1 MHEQA
6 GDKIIKRKQK
16 DAKLKESHGKRV
28 RPPEEQSEVITL
40 HNQQE
45 KSIIK
50 RLEDELRSTKAHLES
65 ILVHSFD
72 LILNIKKDG
81 TIRYVNRQL
90 DSELGYRQDEL
101 QGRHIL
107 EIVPDHQKEFILEKW
122 SEVNEGISGTYE
134 TQLIKADGILM
145 DCLISQSPAEVLDGF
160 IMVIHNISDTRT
172 MEHEL
177 LKIQSLESV
186 STFTGGFAHDFN
198 NILTVILGNISLA
211 KMYVMEKEVYNYLV
225 EIEKASIR
233 AKDLS
238 MQLLTF
244 SEGRKP
250 FKTLTALD
258 ELIKDSTLSALKGT
272 KVNCEFFIAP
282 DLWNVEIDRR
292 QISQAMNNLIIHAYH
307 AMPNGGTINIQAYNV
322 SLGSENMLALK
333 AGDYI
338 KISMR
343 NQVLVISY
351 ENIEKIFD
359 PSSTNKQDGGS
370 LELATAYS
378 IVKKHEGHITLESKQ
393 GFGTTFYIYLP
404 ASPEKLH
411 IKKRDKTL
419 MRGHGKVLVM
429 DDEDMVRLVTGKMLY
444 QLGYAAEFVK
454 NGDEAITVYKKAKK
468 SSKGFDAVIIDL
480 TIPGGM
486 GGKETIRKLIDVDPQ
501 VKAIVASGYAH
512 DPVMSE
518 YKDYGFCGAVPKPF
532 TIEELGK
539 LLQSIL

>member
-6 GDKIIKRKQK
+6 VDKIKKRKQK
-16 DAKLKESHGKRV
+16 GSTLKRTHGKKA
-28 RPPEEQSEVITL
+28 RPHKEQSNVIKL
-40 HNQQE
+40 HDQQE
-45 KSIIK
+45 KSLIK
-50 RLEDELRSTKAHLES
+50 RLETELRSTKAHLES

-72 LILNIKKDG
+72 LILHIKKDG

-90 DSELGYRQDEL
+90 DSELGYLQDEL

-107 EIVPDHQKEFILEKW
+107 DIVPDHQKEFILEKW
-122 SEVNEGISGTYE
+122 NEVNEGISGTYE

-145 DCLISQSPAEVLDGF
+145 DCLISQSPAEGLDGF
-160 IMVIHNISDTRT
+160 IMVIHNISDRRT

-177 LKIQSLESV
+177 LKMQSLESV
-186 STFTGGFAHDFN
+186 STFAGGFAHDFN

-225 EIEKASIR
+225 EIEKAAIR

-244 SEGRKP
+244 SEGKKP
-250 FKTLTALD
+250 FKTLTAID
-258 ELIKDSTLSALKGT
+258 KLIKDSTLPALKGT
-272 KVNCEFFIAP
+272 KVNCEFFISP

-292 QISQAMNNLIIHAYH
+292 QIGQAMNNLIIHAYH
-307 AMPNGGTINIQAYNV
+307 AMSNGGTINIQAYNV
-322 SLGSENMLALK
+322 SLGSENMLGLK
-333 AGDYI
+333 SGDYI

-343 NQVLVISY
+343 TQGLVIPY
-351 ENIEKIFD
+351 ENTEKIFD
-359 PSSTNKQDGGS
+359 PSSTNQPDGGS

-378 IVKKHEGHITLESKQ
+378 IVKNHNGHITLESKA
-393 GFGTTFYIYLP
+393 GFGITFYIYLP
-404 ASPEKLH
+404 ASSDKLD
-411 IKKRDKTL
+411 IKEGGKRL
-419 MRGHGKVLVM
+419 IRGQGSVLVM

-444 QLGYAAEFVK
+444 QLGYTAEFVK
-454 NGDEAITVYKKAKK
+454 NGDEAIKVYKKAKK
-468 SSKGFDAVIIDL
+468 SSNGFDAVIIDL

-486 GGKETIRKLIDVDPQ
+486 GGKETIKKLIDFDPQ

-532 TIEELGK
+532 TIEELGN

>member
-6 GDKIIKRKQK
+6 VDKIKKRKQK
-16 DAKLKESHGKRV
+16 GVTLKRIHGKKA
-28 RPPEEQSEVITL
+28 RPHKEQSNVIKL
-40 HNQQE
+40 HDQQE
-45 KSIIK
+45 KSLIK
-50 RLEDELRSTKAHLES
+50 RLENELRSTKAHLES

-72 LILNIKKDG
+72 LILHIKKDG

-90 DSELGYRQDEL
+90 DSELGYLQDEL

-107 EIVPDHQKEFILEKW
+107 DIVPDHQKKFILEKW
-122 SEVNEGISGTYE
+122 NEVNEGISGTYE
-134 TQLIKADGILM
+134 TQLIKADGIPM
-145 DCLISQSPAEVLDGF
+145 DCLISQSPAEGLDGF
-160 IMVIHNISDTRT
+160 IMVIHNISDRRS

-177 LKIQSLESV
+177 LKMQSLESV
-186 STFTGGFAHDFN
+186 STFAGGFAHDFN

-225 EIEKASIR
+225 EIEKAAIR

-244 SEGRKP
+244 SEGKKP
-250 FKTLTALD
+250 FKTLTAID
-258 ELIKDSTLSALKGT
+258 KLIKDSTLSVLKGT
-272 KVNCEFFIAP
+272 KVNCEFFISP

-292 QISQAMNNLIIHAYH
+292 QIGQAINNLIILAYH
-307 AMPNGGTINIQAYNV
+307 AMSNGGTINIQAYNV
-322 SLGSENMLALK
+322 SLGSENMLGLK
-333 AGDYI
+333 SGDYI
-338 KISMR
+338 KVSMR
-343 NQVLVISY
+343 TQGLVIPF
-351 ENIEKIFD
+351 ENTEKIFA
-359 PSSTNKQDGGS
+359 SSTNKPGGGS

-378 IVKKHEGHITLESKQ
+378 IIKNNNGHITLESKA

-404 ASPEKLH
+404 ASSDKLDIKEREKRL
-411 IKKRDKTL
+411 I
-419 MRGHGKVLVM
+419 RGQGSVLVM

-444 QLGYAAEFVK
+444 QLGYTAEFVK
-454 NGDEAITVYKKAKK
+454 NGDEAIQVYKKAKE
-468 SSKGFDAVIIDL
+468 SSNGFDAVIIDL

-486 GGKETIRKLIDVDPQ
+486 GGKETIRKLIDYDPQ

-532 TIEELGK
+532 TIEELGN

>member
-1 MHEQA
+1 MEWS
-6 GDKIIKRKQK
+6 DVIKQ
-16 DAKLKESHGKRV
+16 
-28 RPPEEQSEVITL
+28 
-40 HNQQE
+40 HNQQDQTKIE
-45 KSIIK
+45 
-50 RLEDELRSTKAHLES
+50 RLENELRSTKARLES

-72 LILNIKKDG
+72 LILHVEKDG

-107 EIVPDHQKEFILEKW
+107 EIVPDHQKESILEKC
-122 SEVNEGISGTYE
+122 SEVIAGISGTYE
-134 TQLIKADGILM
+134 TKLIKADGSPM
-145 DCLISQSPAEVLDGF
+145 DCLISQSPTECLDGF
-160 IMVIHNISDTRT
+160 MMVIHNISDRKII
-172 MEHEL
+172 EHEL
-177 LKIQSLESV
+177 LKIQNLESI
-186 STFTGGFAHDFN
+186 STFAGGFAHDFN

-211 KMYVMEKEVYNYLV
+211 KIYVMEKEVYNYLV
-225 EIEKASIR
+225 EIEKASMR

-244 SEGRKP
+244 SEGKKP
-250 FKTLTALD
+250 HKTLTALD
-258 ELIKDSTLSALKGT
+258 ELIKDSTISLLQGT
-272 KVNCEFFIAP
+272 RMKCEFLISP

-292 QISQAMNNLIIHAYH
+292 QIGQAINNLIIHEYH
-307 AMPNGGTINIQAYNV
+307 AMQHGGTINIQAHNV
-322 SLGSENMLALK
+322 SLGSENMLSLG

-338 KISMR
+338 KISIR
-343 NQVLVISY
+343 NQGLVIPH

-359 PSSTNKQDGGS
+359 PSSINKPDGAS

-378 IVKKHEGHITLESKQ
+378 IIKNHNGHVTLESKK

-404 ASPEKLH
+404 ASPKNLD
-411 IKKRDKTL
+411 ITKRDKTL

-429 DDEDMVRLVTGKMLY
+429 DDEDMVRHVTGKMLY

-454 NGDEAITVYKKAKK
+454 NGGEAIKVYKKAKK
-468 SSKGFDAVIIDL
+468 SSECFDAVIMDL

-518 YKDYGFCGAVPKPF
+518 YKEYGFCGAVPKPF